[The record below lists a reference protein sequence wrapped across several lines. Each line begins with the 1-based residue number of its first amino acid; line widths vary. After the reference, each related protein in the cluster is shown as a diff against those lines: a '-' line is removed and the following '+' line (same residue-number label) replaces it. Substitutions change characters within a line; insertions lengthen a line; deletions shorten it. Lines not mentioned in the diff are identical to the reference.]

1 MVALHN
7 VIIVVGERR
16 AATHLSAAA
25 DPAVDMVVQRLLSW
39 R

>member
-1 MVALHN
+1 MVAPHN
-7 VIIVVGERR
+7 VIIVVKSRR
-16 AATHLSAAA
+16 VATHLSAAT